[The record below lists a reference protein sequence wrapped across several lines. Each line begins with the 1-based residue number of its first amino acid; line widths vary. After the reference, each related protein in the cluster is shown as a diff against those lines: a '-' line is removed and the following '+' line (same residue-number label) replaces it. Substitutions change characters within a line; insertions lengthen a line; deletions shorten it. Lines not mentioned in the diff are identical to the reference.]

1 MTYKR
6 LLISFA
12 ATALL
17 CGCGDNHGPRSGGEP
32 SLRFNVASG
41 WLGGV
46 GDVVHDGETYH
57 LFVQYAPG
65 GDTFDDTGWS
75 HATSENLTDWTFVGE
90 AIAPD
95 ENGYISNGSVVVDS
109 DNTSGL
115 SESGEPVFLA
125 YYSYVGPGAAIGRAM
140 SPDKGMTW
148 KKLPALSLPQAEGA
162 SAPSLIWDSVHG
174 KWVMTLV
181 SKASALFFSSED
193 CVEWNYVGTFSDAA
207 DDENVVWWES
217 AELLLPESDDI
228 DETKWVLLVNRNNG
242 PANGSSA
249 TRYYVGDFDGNT
261 FEESQYKKLWL
272 DFGPDC
278 SGVKVFESG
287 EKRIA
292 LGWLNNWEYANGL
305 SPEEYRKSLT
315 LPRELKLARD
325 GKNFVL
331 VQNPVV
337 DFESHLEF
345 RYGKEGRK
353 LNDGDSL
360 VVDIPEADGT
370 NVIRLAFDNKD
381 HFAFWRAERFGIRL
395 VNGDGETVT
404 VSYDSR
410 GEYYLLD
417 RGGLS
422 SEIIGASPN
431 KEMGAMYA
439 NLEKSSDWTI
449 VRDGGAIEFFADGGK
464 VAMTAICP
472 TVSDFDHLVI
482 FADKGSVTCEK
493 LEIGVVKR

>member
-1 MTYKR
+1 M
-6 LLISFA
+6 
-12 ATALL
+12 
-17 CGCGDNHGPRSGGEP
+17 
-32 SLRFNVASG
+32 
-41 WLGGV
+41 
-46 GDVVHDGETYH
+46 
-57 LFVQYAPG
+57 
-65 GDTFDDTGWS
+65 
-75 HATSENLTDWTFVGE
+75 
-90 AIAPD
+90 
-95 ENGYISNGSVVVDS
+95 
-109 DNTSGL
+109 
-115 SESGEPVFLA
+115 
-125 YYSYVGPGAAIGRAM
+125 
-140 SPDKGMTW
+140 
-148 KKLPALSLPQAEGA
+148 
-162 SAPSLIWDSVHG
+162 
-174 KWVMTLV
+174 
-181 SKASALFFSSED
+181 
-193 CVEWNYVGTFSDAA
+193 
-207 DDENVVWWES
+207 
-217 AELLLPESDDI
+217 
-228 DETKWVLLVNRNNG
+228 
-242 PANGSSA
+242 
-249 TRYYVGDFDGNT
+249 
-261 FEESQYKKLWL
+261 
-272 DFGPDC
+272 
-278 SGVKVFESG
+278 
-287 EKRIA
+287 
-292 LGWLNNWEYANGL
+292 
-305 SPEEYRKSLT
+305 EYRKSLT

-345 RYGKEGRK
+345 RSGKEGRK